1 MKPEIFPK
9 RYGFTLIELLV
20 VIAII
25 AILAGMLMPAIA
37 RGKSQALSTK
47 CLSNFK
53 QIGAAC
59 VMYANDHE
67 DTSPLSSHQ
76 SASWVASLQPY
87 LSGTN
92 LWRCPRDPNK
102 ERPFSFAL
110 NNYLLPPRAGAAG
123 ADYSKMSN
131 VPGPAETFVM
141 GETRT
146 NYATSDHFHLAP
158 PAGQQHTA
166 ESLATV
172 FNDQVDAERHIG
184 SANYLFCDG
193 HVERLK
199 SSAAKARLAQQ
210 GSRFVNPA
218 GMQFTPPN

>member
-1 MKPEIFPK
+1 MKSRFFSK
-9 RYGFTLIELLV
+9 KCGFTLIELLV

-37 RGKSQALSTK
+37 RGKNQAWSTK

-92 LWRCPRDPNK
+92 RWRCPRDPNK

-110 NNYLLPPRAGAAG
+110 NNYLLPPRASNPGP
-123 ADYSKMSN
+123 DFSKMSN
-131 VPGPAETFVM
+131 VPGPSDTFVM

-158 PAGQQHTA
+158 PAGQRHTV
-166 ESLATV
+166 ESLTTV
-172 FNDQVDAERHIG
+172 FLDQVDIERHLG
-184 SANYLFCDG
+184 SANYLFIDG

-199 SSAAKARLAQQ
+199 SNAVKAKLAQE

-218 GMQFTPPN
+218 GMQFTAPN

>member
-1 MKPEIFPK
+1 MKFQIFPK

-53 QIGAAC
+53 QIGVAC
-59 VMYANDHE
+59 MMYANDHE
-67 DTSPLSSHQ
+67 DASPLSSHQ
-76 SASWVASLQPY
+76 SASWVTSLQPY

-110 NNYLLPPRAGAAG
+110 NNYLLPPRAS
-123 ADYSKMSN
+123 DPSPDFSKIGN
-131 VPGPAETFVM
+131 VPGPSETFVM

-158 PAGQQHTA
+158 PAGQQHTV
-166 ESLATV
+166 ESLMVV

-184 SANYLFCDG
+184 SANYLFIDG

-199 SSAAKARLAQQ
+199 WSAAKAKLAQE

-218 GMQFTPPN
+218 GMRFTPPN